1 MGLDGVKT
9 VLGWGPAAVEHQ
21 RIPTDEV
28 LPMHHFDDLSINR
41 SIILAWI
48 YASTTFLT
56 PRSCTTVWPGYWRL
70 AAGGNLG
77 ADLEKARLNN
87 NMFQPNG
94 KLEIHVPS
102 EFTPERP
109 AVRFSQDSFGVSFAE
124 HPLASQMPNATSE
137 LHIYDSPE
145 RFRPFVGPADTTPG
159 GIDDYLYT
167 DTPQLGLHVVTFL
180 DATLVSLNW
189 PHNTTD
195 GFGRLAI
202 VQNWC
207 KVLAGKEDE
216 VAPFMGTRE
225 DPMASV
231 GTGQL
236 HEKEEPYALK
246 DRNLGGLSLASFVV
260 HSIWDSFWVP
270 EQELRTIFLPAESLA
285 ALRREAAGHLSE
297 TDANAHGATASNGT
311 AVPTRPFISDGDILA
326 AWLTQITCRGSG
338 PSSRPLAFSNA
349 FELRSRLPDVFNP
362 SAAYVG
368 NFVRSAVTQV
378 TADEARF
385 LPLGQLALRYR
396 QSLRSQATEGQVRGL
411 IRFTRELGSSP
422 VLPIKASSTLFSCSN
437 WAKARFFD
445 VIDFAPAV
453 VRPGPKSD
461 IAPVPGRPVY
471 FHCISTKQ
479 DPPFL
484 RNVFNVLGEDHAGNY
499 WLTAK
504 LPPAVWEN
512 ICREMKMT

>member
-1 MGLDGVKT
+1 MDIRFNDVLDAEKLHDGL
-9 VLGWGPAAVEHQ
+9 
-21 RIPTDEV
+21 
-28 LPMHHFDDLSINR
+28 
-41 SIILAWI
+41 
-48 YASTTFLT
+48 
-56 PRSCTTVWPGYWRL
+56 
-70 AAGGNLG
+70 
-77 ADLEKARLNN
+77 ARLLEIGGWRKLGGRLRKG
-87 NMFQPNG
+87 PNG